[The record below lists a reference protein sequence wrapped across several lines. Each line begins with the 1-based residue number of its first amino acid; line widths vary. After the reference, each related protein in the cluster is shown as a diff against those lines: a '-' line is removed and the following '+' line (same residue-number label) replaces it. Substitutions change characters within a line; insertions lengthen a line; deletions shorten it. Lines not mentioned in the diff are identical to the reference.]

1 MDTTEPPN
9 FKIVFSP
16 EDDLLFNSARLL
28 IFFEVFNKVKL
39 LEGIDLERLCYY
51 DFFAANPFIIIEKN
65 DPLWLEL
72 ELEGFDPCKLEYLST
87 AQRYRTKRESIKQY
101 LALLLAKDLISV
113 ENIEG
118 KILYHITPKGLG
130 VSYKLSSMYAISYR
144 KSVKFIVRELKR
156 YKDSELWEN
165 ASRWLEAK
173 SFQIDLYDMVEEHKE
188 KNE

>member
-1 MDTTEPPN
+1 MTEPSK
-9 FKIVFSP
+9 FKIAFSP
-16 EDDLLFNSARLL
+16 EDDSLFNSTRLL
-28 IFFEVFNKVKL
+28 IFFEVFNKIKP

-51 DFFAANPFIIIEKN
+51 DFFAANPFIITEKN

-101 LALLLAKDLISV
+101 LALLLAKGLISI
-113 ENIEG
+113 ENTEG
-118 KILYHITPKGLG
+118 KLLYQITPKGLG
-130 VSYKLSSMYAISYR
+130 VSCQLSSMYAIAYR
-144 KSVKFIVRELKR
+144 RSVKFIVRELKR

-173 SFQIDLYDMVEEHKE
+173 SFQIDLYDTVVE

>member
-1 MDTTEPPN
+1 MVDFEPEKM
-9 FKIVFSP
+9 KIAFSP

-28 IFFEVFNKVKL
+28 LFFEVFNRIKPL
-39 LEGIDLERLCYY
+39 DGIDLERLCYY
-51 DFFAANPFIIIEKN
+51 DFFAANPFVITEKN
-65 DPLWLEL
+65 DPCWLEL

-101 LALLLAKDLISV
+101 LALLLAKDLIYL
-113 ENIEG
+113 ENTDG
-118 KILYHITPKGLG
+118 KLLYQITPKGIEAAH
-130 VSYKLSSMYAISYR
+130 KLSSMYAINYR

-156 YKDSELWEN
+156 YKDSALWEN

-173 SFQIDLYDMVEEHKE
+173 SFQIDLYDTVEK